1 MSKSLGTMMLA
12 TAILATGSLPS
23 TTAQAAPTA
32 SHAAIKLETAFETVA
47 VQHRRTHRHAVRQ
60 TNGEI
65 TSFSSSSV
73 GVNHPP
79 KK

>member
-1 MSKSLGTMMLA
+1 MRNALATMTA
-12 TAILATGSLPS
+12 ITAILGMGLISN
-23 TTAQAAPTA
+23 AQAAPTT
-32 SHAAIKLETAFETVA
+32 SRSAIKADNAFETVA
-47 VQHRRTHRHAVRQ
+47 AHKRTHRHTVRQ
-60 TNGEI
+60 SSGEI

>member
-1 MSKSLGTMMLA
+1 MRIALATMTA
-12 TAILATGSLPS
+12 ITAILGTAWFISN
-23 TTAQAAPTA
+23 AQAAPTT
-32 SHAAIKLETAFETVA
+32 SRSAIKADNAFETVA
-47 VQHRRTHRHAVRQ
+47 AHKRTHRHAVRQ
-60 TNGEI
+60 SSGEI

>member
-1 MSKSLGTMMLA
+1 MTKIVETMTLA
-12 TAILATGSLPS
+12 TVILATGSLPS
-23 TTAQAAPTA
+23 ITQAAPTA
-32 SHAAIKLETAFETVA
+32 SHAAIKLDTAFETVA
-47 VQHRRTHRHAVRQ
+47 VQHKRTHRHAVRQ
-60 TNGEI
+60 TSGEI

>member
-1 MSKSLGTMMLA
+1 MSKILGTMTLA
-12 TAILATGSLPS
+12 TAILATGSLAS
-23 TTAQAAPTA
+23 ITQATPTA
-32 SHAAIKLETAFETVA
+32 SHAAIKLDTAFETVA
-47 VQHRRTHRHAVRQ
+47 VQHKRTHRHAVRQ
-60 TNGEI
+60 TSGEI